1 MALKSFK
8 KADGTT
14 TTTTSSTMDTTSLVG
29 IAIGVGVLFATIWV
43 ISKAWKVG
51 QK

>member
-8 KADGTT
+8 KADGT